1 MDTGLYVNLFEVEFE
16 DRETDFMVS
25 KRAQHPKL
33 RELRKQITDSQVKAR
48 VYATGDEVYG
58 YGPAQNQLSEFGFTS
73 QSVAVAKT
81 PSLASRLVLDGYVD
95 SLVEAGYICWWKF
108 GRANAYQ
115 FGKALLEIQGVRLFR
130 GFELQS
136 MYLLNPETETLT
148 YGMIIDAVFT
158 YRDSNNKPLNTAE
171 VTSKYGHD
179 TLQQLRIKQGDF
191 APRGGINLEIS
202 RQRFAEMIL
211 PFVAARHE
219 FVLPCGIPAQINQEP
234 VRVILSG
241 EEQRQ

>member
-1 MDTGLYVNLFEVEFE
+1 MDAGLYINLFEVSFE
-16 DRETDFMVS
+16 NRETDFLVA
-25 KRAQHPKL
+25 KRSQHPRL
-33 RELRKQITDSQVKAR
+33 RDFRKQLTDQKIETR
-48 VYATGDEVYG
+48 IYAAGDEIYG
-58 YGPAQNQLSEFGFTS
+58 YGTGQSELANFGFTPS
-73 QSVAVAKT
+73 RIHVAQT
-81 PSLASRLVLDGYVD
+81 PPLASRLILEGYVD
-95 SLVEAGYICWWKF
+95 SLAEVGYTCWWSF
-108 GRANAYQ
+108 GRANVYQ
-115 FGKALLEIQGVRLFR
+115 FTKALLEVQGVRLYR

-136 MYLLNPETETLT
+136 MYLLNPETEALT

-158 YRDSNNKPLNTAE
+158 YRDANNKPLSTAV

-191 APRGGINLEIS
+191 APRGGINLEVS

-211 PFVAARHE
+211 PFVAARHD
-219 FVLPCGIPAQINQEP
+219 FTLPCGILAQLNQEP